1 MTSLLSDIKNK
12 MTFVKSEFSTFF
24 LYGIFFNNLFPSKII
39 HYQQMLYF
47 SL

>member
-1 MTSLLSDIKNK
+1 MASLLSDIENK
-12 MTFVKSEFSTFF
+12 MTFVTSELLTIS